1 MQLSCRRADMA
12 SVVKLYEN
20 LRPRAPYISISSF
33 SLQSDRGNSGT
44 VTLTMQL
51 TALELITAK

>member
-1 MQLSCRRADMA
+1 MA

-51 TALELITAK
+51 TALELITSK